1 MEVVKESFR
10 FPIGNLECLVIR
22 DTISPMELDFL
33 FSNLSAG
40 QLKKLLS
47 KYNIHPGEIM
57 DIMCLF
63 VRTDEHSVL
72 IDTGWGVGSQSNS
85 GKLIRNLEAAEIS
98 REEIDTI
105 ILSHGHPD
113 HIGGITHPE
122 YGSSFPNAHYIMSKK
137 EFEFWASEP
146 DLTQVDE
153 TTKQT
158 ILTSVQENLVPIK
171 DQLDLVDDETEIVPG
186 IKFIRAPGHTPDH
199 IVPIISSG
207 TDHLLC
213 SCDVLQHPIQLARPD
228 LCTAVDM
235 SHEQASSTRTQI
247 IHRAMESNMLVF
259 ACHFP
264 FPGLGHIVP
273 KDDIYLWQP
282 LEIQSEM

>member
-1 MEVVKESFR
+1 MEGVKERFR
-10 FPIGNLECLVIR
+10 FPIGSFECLVIR
-22 DTISPMELDFL
+22 DTLSPMELDFL
-33 FSNLSAG
+33 FSDLSVR
-40 QLKKLLS
+40 QLKQLLS
-47 KYNIHPGEIM
+47 KYNTPPGEIM
-57 DIMCLF
+57 DILCLL
-63 VRTDEHSVL
+63 VRTGEHSVL
-72 IDTGWGVGSQSNS
+72 IDTGWGLGSQPNS
-85 GKLIRNLEAAEIS
+85 GKLIRNLQSAGIS
-98 REEIDTI
+98 REEIDII

-122 YGSSFPNAHYIMSKK
+122 YGSTFPNAHYFISKK
-137 EFEFWASEP
+137 EWEFWASDP
-146 DLTQVDE
+146 DLVQVDE
-153 TTKQT
+153 TVKHTM
-158 ILTSVQENLVPIK
+158 LTSVQKNLIPIQ
-171 DQLDLVDDETEIVPG
+171 DNLTLVDDETEIVPG

-228 LCTAVDM
+228 LCTALDM

-264 FPGLGHIVP
+264 FPGLGHIIP

-282 LEIQSEM
+282 VET